1 MLAVFMCS
9 PLCPFELERLP
20 WLICSILQ
28 YMALQDGPCHATLS
42 TTSSM
47 ALRAQALNGFES
59 MYLVRGT
66 QLPKTPWDL
75 PRRTQPPIGSG
86 ARSTTSTCT
95 GLGTARAAPRWALFL
110 SRSHMR
116 PSIHGSIVTGS
127 PEDING
133 SAIRTPTLRVLL
145 SLRDPTSRTLD

>member
-1 MLAVFMCS
+1 MLSVSMFS
-9 PLCPFELERLP
+9 PLHPFEPERLP

-47 ALRAQALNGFES
+47 ALRAQAS
-59 MYLVRGT
+59 MYLVRGI
-66 QLPKTPWDL
+66 QLPKTRWGL
-75 PRRTQPPIGSG
+75 PRKTQPPIGNG
-86 ARSTTSTCT
+86 AKSTTSTCT
-95 GLGTARAAPRWALFL
+95 GLGTARAAPIWALFL

-127 PEDING
+127 PQKNING
-133 SAIRTPTLRVLL
+133 SAIRIPALHVQF
-145 SLRDPTSRTLD
+145 SLQDHQTSCTLD